1 LIGILCELI
10 PRSSAEEERMDRGR
24 EYMSRSP
31 ISPGS
36 PLSNKKVTWKD
47 PVEAANT
54 VS

>member
-1 LIGILCELI
+1 
-10 PRSSAEEERMDRGR
+10 MDRGR

-31 ISPGS
+31 ISPRS
-36 PLSNKKVTWKD
+36 PLSSKKVTWKD